1 MRITLLRS
9 ASWPNPEADRGWHE
23 FTYALYPHASTWQSA
38 QTVRRGYEL
47 NLPLQV
53 MQLPVDSDTKSG
65 QMPTT
70 SRLLDLSAEDLIL
83 MALKQSEDDPQQFIL
98 RCYECHGE
106 TAQLSL
112 QSDLGLSVI
121 HPVDLIER
129 PVNLPESSA
138 DGQFFKIAPWK
149 IASFTV
155 KAGLQHLL

>member
-1 MRITLLRS
+1 
-9 ASWPNPEADRGWHE
+9 
-23 FTYALYPHASTWQSA
+23 
-38 QTVRRGYEL
+38 
-47 NLPLQV
+47 
-53 MQLPVDSDTKSG
+53 
-65 QMPTT
+65 
-70 SRLLDLSAEDLIL
+70 

-112 QSDLGLSVI
+112 QSDLGLSI
-121 HPVDLIER
+121 THSVDLLER
-129 PVNLPESSA
+129 PVNLPESLA